1 MRHEYDIRFFFLD
14 SFSFNIIWSHWIRAG
29 LMSDFWSKV
38 FIYSITMQITCSN
51 ETFTQSDYNGFSI
64 LIRDSDGYINGTKM
78 VKDINTKTGKNKRLR
93 KILENI
99 KF

>member
-1 MRHEYDIRFFFLD
+1 MR
-14 SFSFNIIWSHWIRAG
+14 
-29 LMSDFWSKV
+29 KV

-78 VKDINTKTGKNKRLR
+78 VKDINTKTGKNKRFYHIVTNKGFVEYKNTL
-93 KILENI
+93 
-99 KF
+99 

>member
-1 MRHEYDIRFFFLD
+1 
-14 SFSFNIIWSHWIRAG
+14 
-29 LMSDFWSKV
+29 
-38 FIYSITMQITCSN
+38 MQITCSN